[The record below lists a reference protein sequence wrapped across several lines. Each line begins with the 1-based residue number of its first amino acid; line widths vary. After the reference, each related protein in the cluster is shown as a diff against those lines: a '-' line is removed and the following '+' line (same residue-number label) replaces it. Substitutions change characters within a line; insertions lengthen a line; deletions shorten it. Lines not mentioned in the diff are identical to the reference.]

1 MKAGRVMALYGARWV
16 QLYAGRV
23 EITFLKFGLIRG
35 ETVQLYAGAV
45 DNGVTPILAL
55 CRAS

>member
-23 EITFLKFGLIRG
+23 EITFFEVWPYTGRDG
-35 ETVQLYAGAV
+35 ST
-45 DNGVTPILAL
+45 L
-55 CRAS
+55 CGGG